1 MTNKPDPNKSET
13 RQIDTEQSGE
23 NISSLVDGEVENKL
37 DDESCIDHLVANKT
51 AKHSWESYHLISD
64 ALKRNLPRFIDNQLA
79 SRVMAELENEPTV
92 LAPYRINS
100 SIGKQVAGL
109 AIAASVATVAV
120 LGVQF
125 MYKEDPMAPS
135 SQVAQTNV
143 PGNQG
148 SKLQASKSPIR
159 QEFITR
165 DVQTVTQAVN
175 PAGPRSQTLAQQ
187 LAEKH
192 QAQHLEQYH
201 PNLSKYLLNHNQR
214 AARGVVQGV
223 IPYAR
228 IITNHEMERI
238 VSQKSFQNQSQNQTK
253 R

>member
-13 RQIDTEQSGE
+13 SQIGTEQSGE
-23 NISSLVDGEVENKL
+23 QISSLVDGEFENNHG
-37 DDESCIDHLVANKT
+37 DESGIDHLVTNKA

-64 ALKRNLPRFIDNQLA
+64 ALKRNLPRFIDNQFA

-92 LAPYRINS
+92 LAPSRINS
-100 SIGKQVAGL
+100 LIGKQVAGL

-135 SQVAQTNV
+135 SQVAQINV

-148 SKLQASKSPIR
+148 SGLQASKSPIR
-159 QEFITR
+159 QEFINR
-165 DVQTVTQAVN
+165 DIQTVTQAVN
-175 PAGPRSQTLAQQ
+175 PADSRSQQLAQQ
-187 LAEKH
+187 LAEKR
-192 QAQHLEQYH
+192 QAQLLEQYH

-214 AARGVVQGV
+214 AARGVFQGV

-228 IITNHEMERI
+228 IITNPDVERI
-238 VSQKSFQNQSQNQTK
+238 ASQINLQKQSQHQIQ